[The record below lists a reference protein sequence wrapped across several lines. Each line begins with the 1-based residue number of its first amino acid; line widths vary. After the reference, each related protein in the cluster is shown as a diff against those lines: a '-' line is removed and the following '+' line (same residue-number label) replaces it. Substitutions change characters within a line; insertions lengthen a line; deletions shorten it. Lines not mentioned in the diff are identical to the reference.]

1 MIKVGEWEGMAE
13 LELKL
18 RELADPKKQAAVLR
32 AAVREPMKEVMEL
45 ARGNITAAGVSPGD
59 RGLHKTYKGRL
70 VSRGFALRSIRMI
83 TKMSKDKQS
92 ASAILGVRKEA
103 YYALQFH
110 ELGTSKMRARP
121 WLVPALEQSKDE
133 TVRGVGDILRKRIE
147 RIAKARARGA
157 KPGTIRPGTRR

>member
-1 MIKVGEWEGMAE
+1 VEWEGLAE
-13 LELKL
+13 LEKKLK
-18 RELADPKKQAAVLR
+18 ELADPKKQAAVLR
-32 AAVREPMKEVMEL
+32 AAVREPMKQVMER
-45 ARGNITAAGVSPGD
+45 AKANITAVGISPGE
-59 RGLHKTYKGRL
+59 RALHKTYKGRL

-110 ELGTSKMRARP
+110 ELGTSRLRARP
-121 WLVPALEQSKDE
+121 WLVPAFEQSKDDA
-133 TVRGVGDILRKRIE
+133 VRDIGFVLRKRIE

-157 KPGTIRPGTRR
+157 KPGSIRQGARR